1 MQTLFLMDCNG
12 RNKGSLSPTFCFPSL
27 IPFPLFASTHSS
39 LFLPRTHAPMSSPK
53 EESLKDKVLEESLKD
68 KVRRLEQEKEALEQQ
83 INALRAEKRK
93 ACPSEAAAEH
103 NPEDPPEPMQK
114 RAKLTNPEIAR
125 YGRQLILPGFGIQGM
140 FL

>member
-1 MQTLFLMDCNG
+1 
-12 RNKGSLSPTFCFPSL
+12 
-27 IPFPLFASTHSS
+27 
-39 LFLPRTHAPMSSPK
+39 MSSPK
-53 EESLKDKVLEESLKD
+53 EETPKDRIPEETLKDKVLEESLQD

-83 INALRAEKRK
+83 INALRREQRTG
-93 ACPSEAAAEH
+93 CQSEAAAEH

-114 RAKLTNPEIAR
+114 KATLTNPEIAR